1 MLAGHI
7 RMFITVTIISAIRI
21 ADNVL
26 DEGSGISVSAEYA
39 DLDGEV
45 TDVGELVSPGVI
57 KSYGPRTSVQMS
69 QQDSASHLSGCS
81 HLE

>member
-1 MLAGHI
+1 M
-7 RMFITVTIISAIRI
+7 
-21 ADNVL
+21 L
-26 DEGSGISVSAEYA
+26 DEGFGISVSAEHA

-57 KSYGPRTSVQMS
+57 KSYSPRTSVQMS